1 MNRLTGKVAI
11 VTGASQGMGEAHAR
25 MMVAEGAKVIMTDI
39 NEDAGQALATEL
51 GENTLFIKQNVASA
65 ADWKKVVEQGEAA
78 FGIINVLVNNAGV
91 IGPVS
96 NMSDLSADAFNKVCD
111 VNQLGVF
118 LGMQAVLPSMER
130 AGVGSVINVSS
141 IAGIIA
147 AYGAP
152 NIAYVASKFAVRG
165 MTKQIAVEYGS
176 KNIRANSVHPGFIKT
191 PMMAAATDEGGGE
204 ATSMIPLSRMAEP
217 SEVSS
222 LIVFLASDESSFITG
237 TEQIIDGGMVCH

>member
-1 MNRLTGKVAI
+1 MNRLIGKVAI

-78 FGIINVLVNNAGV
+78 FGTINVLVNNAGV
-91 IGPVS
+91 LGPVS
-96 NMSDLSADAFNKVCD
+96 SMSGLSEEAFNKVCD
-111 VNQLGVF
+111 INQLGVF
-118 LGMQAVLPSMER
+118 LGMQAVLPSMEK

-147 AYGAP
+147 VYGAP

-204 ATSMIPLSRMAEP
+204 AISMIPLSRMADP

-222 LIVFLASDESSFITG
+222 LVVFLASDESSFITG